1 MKVETIPEVKEYFNN
16 LVTILYEKEYFGF
29 EEDAIDYVNEL
40 VDDITTN
47 LPSKPKKPAPKHFD
61 RYGKGMYYATF
72 RKNKQTQWYAFF
84 KMYKV
89 NDEIIYQVRYISN
102 NHVIAQYL

>member
-1 MKVETIPEVKEYFNN
+1 MKVLILPEVRQYFKELSY
-16 LVTILYEKEYFGF
+16 TLYEKGYFCF
-29 EEDAIDYVNEL
+29 LDSSEKYVDDL
-40 VDDITTN
+40 VDDIKTN
-47 LPSKPKKPAPKHFD
+47 LPLKPKKPAPKHFD

-84 KMYKV
+84 KMYRV